1 MTIQDT
7 DISKVRTILLE
18 LTGLSCLRYAILAVT
33 QNTPQPIWWFVPK
46 AMGVFAGISTFV
58 AFAMADPAS
67 RRMATDE
74 MYTFIR
80 HRAQR
85 HAYWLSLGL
94 YPVFAV
100 VIMTTGLEWN
110 TAFAAMGTLTG
121 ATYLLLLTLYEWRM
135 S

>member
-1 MTIQDT
+1 MAPSDT
-7 DISKVRTILLE
+7 NISKIHTILLG
-18 LTGLSCLRYAILAVT
+18 LTGLSCLLYAILAVT
-33 QNTPQPIWWFVPK
+33 QNTPQPIWWFVAI

-74 MYTFIR
+74 MYTLIR

-100 VIMTTGLEWN
+100 IIMMTGFEWN
-110 TAFAAMGTLTG
+110 TVFAAMGTLTS
-121 ATYLLLLTLYEWRM
+121 AAYLLLLTFYEWRM